1 MSCGNPPA
9 VVNGL
14 VELVN
19 GTTAWQVNLIMII
32 INMIINWNVG
42 VISSMIINVIL
53 VLILII

>member
-19 GTTAWQVNLIMII
+19 GTTAWQVGLIMMI

-42 VISSMIINVIL
+42 LIMKIINDNQL
-53 VLILII
+53 AST